1 MALEHSTN
9 IIKNGLTF
17 YYDMSN
23 TWKSWQGAPTTNLVG
38 SSMSIYNNVPG
49 DVTASLVATNEY
61 YRDAQVWQLT
71 LTPTTATGVGYLTNG
86 NNPGIGVV
94 TSGGGGLANRFTG
107 HAIFYRST
115 VPLHSTP
122 LFTNYSNI
130 SGWGAG
136 ALGSNRSVSMGD
148 GWSRGEVLFFNAS
161 TQSDGKYWA
170 INPASATLNVPIVI
184 FWAGPFKEDRNDSNH
199 VAAYTP
205 GTRSSTQSI
214 IDMTN
219 NSVPTVNNLSYNS
232 SNNFNFI
239 ANDATSTI
247 TVPLSA
253 SFNKLAGTISMW
265 VNPAGYSGSNGL
277 FVNRDVNTANAAD
290 WFWIGSWDSANVFY
304 FRLGDGTTCCNNDL
318 TISNWASVCPTNTW
332 TYVTCSWTSAGQSR
346 IYTNGVLR
354 TSRSISAIPST
365 NPSATG
371 RIGLGHESP
380 GSWNGRI
387 GVTQIYNRQ
396 LTDNEILYNF
406 NSMRM
411 RYGV

>member
-38 SSMSIYNNVPG
+38 TSMSIYNNVPG
-49 DVTASLVATNEY
+49 DVTASLVATTEY

-94 TSGGGGLANRFTG
+94 TSGGGGLANRYTG
-107 HAIFYRST
+107 HAIFYKST

-136 ALGSNRSVSMGD
+136 SLGSNRSVSMGD

-184 FWAGPFKEDRNDSNH
+184 YWAGPFKEDRNDSNH
-199 VAAYTP
+199 VAAYTL

-219 NSVPTVNNLSYNS
+219 NSTPTVNNLSYNS

-253 SFNKLAGTISMW
+253 SFNKLEGTISMW

-277 FVNRDVNTANAAD
+277 FVNRDVNTANAVD

-304 FRLGDGTTCCNNDL
+304 FRLGDGSTCCNNDL

-365 NPSATG
+365 NPSSTG

-387 GVTQIYNRQ
+387 GVTKIYNRQ